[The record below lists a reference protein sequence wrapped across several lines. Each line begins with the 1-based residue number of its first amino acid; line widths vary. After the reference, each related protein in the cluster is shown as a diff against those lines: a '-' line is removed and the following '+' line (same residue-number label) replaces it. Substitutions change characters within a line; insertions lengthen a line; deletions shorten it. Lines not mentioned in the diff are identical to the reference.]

1 MRRIIEKFVQFPFYA
16 NILIVVVFVGGFIGL
31 SNMKRSFFPELE
43 TKSISVSVYYPG
55 ASPVEMEEGVT
66 TRIEEAVRGI
76 IGIKEIESTSSENSS
91 NVEILTTGE
100 YDIDQTLMEVKNAV
114 DGISALP
121 TAAERPIVA
130 KVRSTSRVL
139 NLVLAGVTEK
149 VDYLVLNEYANEV
162 EEDLLASGIISQI
175 TIAHAPTPE
184 IAVEV
189 KEDALL
195 RYNITF
201 SEIREA
207 IINNNRDMAAGE
219 IRSETSNILVRLR
232 SRSVDIDKIAN
243 IKIRT
248 SESGTSIRLKDIA
261 LVERKSSE
269 DFYGSFNNGREALVI
284 KVEKIYTEDIEDI
297 SSFCKQYT
305 AQFNQSHN
313 DVELSLFNNRT
324 TMLEKRLA
332 LLSSNGLMGLALV
345 VVMLSLFLSVRL
357 SGWVAFGIP
366 FSFLALFI
374 AGNLLGL
381 TINMMSLYGMIV
393 VIGILVDDGIVIAE
407 NIFSHF
413 EKGKSNVQAAVDG
426 TMEVLPAVLTSV
438 STTMVAFTPL
448 LFLQGSM
455 EDQFDVGL
463 VVILAL
469 SFSLIESF
477 LVLPSHIGS
486 KHVLN
491 PKILKRKNNGIRKYL
506 ENVIAFLRERFYG
519 PFLNFL
525 LKYRYPVLSFG
536 IFMIFITIGLLKGD
550 IIKTTYFPAVD
561 YDEFE
566 INVAFTPGDGEKQ
579 TFQFLKSFEEKVWE
593 VNEELKVKYGD
604 SIDYIDNVMLTV
616 GKGFKGKENGTHTG
630 RISVFPRDLDDLEI
644 TGIEIATLVKKKIGK
659 VPEAQKFS
667 VGGKFKYGVPIA
679 ISLMSR
685 NMLELEHAK
694 EYLLQE
700 MKNIPE
706 IRDVLEVNAMGKQE
720 VSLELKAK
728 AYALGFDEYTLA
740 EQVRTAFYGA
750 QVQRLQDGRNEL
762 RLWVRYPKEN
772 RNSLD
777 ALDRMK
783 IVTPQGEAIPLME
796 LATYTIERGPI
807 AINRFNG
814 KREARIEADMV
825 DPYGSVS
832 NVIAQI
838 DEQIIPV
845 IETKYPGISIEHLGQ
860 QKSSRETTDE
870 VKHYYL
876 IAFAFIV
883 LILMV
888 HFKSLSQGIIILL
901 MIPLSMVGVIW
912 GHGIH
917 GYPVSLM
924 SLMGII
930 ALSGVVINDAVVFLS
945 KFNSLIVEGTGFKQ
959 AIIIAGKSRLRA
971 ILLTTLTT
979 TIGLFPMILE
989 TNPQAQMLIP
999 MAISLAYGV
1008 AIGTVFILIFFP
1020 VLIHINSDVKVYLN
1034 YFWTGKKLT
1043 REELSSARIN
1053 EAKTQES

>member
-1 MRRIIEKFVQFPFYA
+1 MRKLLEKFVQFPFYA

-43 TKSISVSVYYPG
+43 SKTISVAVYYPG
-55 ASPVEMEEGVT
+55 ASPVEMEEGIT

-76 IGIKEIESTSSENSS
+76 IGIKEINSTSSENNSV
-91 NVEILTTGE
+91 VEILTTGE
-100 YDIDQTLMEVKNAV
+100 YNIDQTLMEVKNAV

-121 TAAERPIVA
+121 SAAERPIVE
-130 KVRSTSRVL
+130 KVQSSSRVL
-139 NLVLAGVTEK
+139 NLALAGETKE
-149 VDYLVLNEYANEV
+149 VDYLMLNEYANEV
-162 EEDLLASGIISQI
+162 EEDLLASGIISQV

-184 IAVEV
+184 IAVEID
-189 KEDALL
+189 EDELL
-195 RYNITF
+195 RYHLTF
-201 SEIREA
+201 DEIRKA
-207 IINNNRDMAAGE
+207 IINNNRDLSAGE
-219 IRSETSNILVRLR
+219 IKSETSNILVRLR
-232 SRSVDIDKIAN
+232 SRSVDVEKISN

-248 SESGTSIRLKDIA
+248 LENGTSLKLRDIA
-261 LVERKSSE
+261 NIARKSTE
-269 DFYGSFNNGREALVI
+269 DFYGSFNNGRESLVI

-297 SSFCKQYT
+297 SNFCKQYT
-305 AQFNQSHN
+305 HAFNKNHN
-313 DVELSLFNNRT
+313 DVELGLFNNRT
-324 TMLEKRLA
+324 SMLEKRLK
-332 LLSSNGLMGLALV
+332 LLSDNGLMGLVLV
-345 VVMLSLFLSVRL
+345 VVMLSLFLSMRL

-374 AGNLLGL
+374 AGNLMGL

-413 EKGKSNVQAAVDG
+413 ESGKSNIQAAIDG
-426 TMEVLPAVLTSV
+426 TMEVMPAVLTSV

-448 LFLQGSM
+448 LFFTGSM
-455 EDQFDVGL
+455 EDQYDVGV

-469 SFSLIESF
+469 AFSLIESF

-491 PKILKRKNNGIRKYL
+491 AKTLQTKESGLRRILERCI
-506 ENVIAFLRERFYG
+506 VFLRDQLYG
-519 PFLNFL
+519 PLIDWL
-525 LKYRYPVLSFG
+525 LRYRYPVIAFG
-536 IFMIFITIGLLKGD
+536 VLLVMVTVGLLKGE
-550 IIKTTYFPAVD
+550 IIKTTYFPTVD

-566 INVAFTPGDGEKQ
+566 INIAFTPGDGEKQ
-579 TFQFLKSFEEKVWE
+579 TFQYLHQFEQKVWE
-593 VNEELKVKYGD
+593 VNEELKTKYND
-604 SIDYIDNVMLTV
+604 SIDIIENVMLAV
-616 GKGFKGKENGTHTG
+616 GKGFGKREKGPHTG
-630 RISVFPRDLDDLEI
+630 RLVVFPRDLDDLEI
-644 TGIEIATLVKKKIGK
+644 TGMEIANLVKKKIGK
-659 VPEAQKFS
+659 VPEAKKFAI
-667 VGGKFKYGVPIA
+667 GGKHKYGVPVA
-679 ISLMSR
+679 YSLMSR

-694 EYLLQE
+694 DYMLQE
-700 MKNIPE
+700 MNKIPT
-706 IRDVLEVNAMGKQE
+706 IRDVQEANAMGKQE
-720 VSLELKAK
+720 ILLDLKAK

-740 EQVRTAFYGA
+740 QQVRTAFYGT

-762 RLWVRYPKEN
+762 RMWIRYPQEA
-772 RNSLD
+772 RSSMD

-783 IVTPQGEAIPLME
+783 IMTSKGEAYPLHE
-796 LATYTIERGPI
+796 LAAYNIERGPV
-807 AINRFNG
+807 AIKRYNG

-825 DPYGSVS
+825 DPFGSVS

-845 IETKYPGISIEHLGQ
+845 IKAKYPGVSIKHQGQ
-860 QKSSRETTDE
+860 QKSSKETTDE
-870 VKHYYL
+870 VEHYYL

-930 ALSGVVINDAVVFLS
+930 ALSGVIINDAVVFLS
-945 KFNSLIVEGTGFKQ
+945 RFNSLIIQGTAFKD

-989 TNPQAQMLIP
+989 TNPQAQLLIP

-1008 AIGTVFILIFFP
+1008 AIGTIFILIFFP
-1020 VLIHINSDVKVYLN
+1020 VLIHINSDMKVYLN
-1034 YFWTGKKLT
+1034 YLWTGKKAT
-1043 REELSSARIN
+1043 REELSSAKIN
-1053 EAKTQES
+1053 QDKTKES